1 MSSLLKQK
9 QNMFR
14 WLKTKQKHVQMAIN
28 KKKHVQMAKNDNF
41 QLLNLI
47 ESGDFE
53 EACRRIL
60 EARLMLYLY
69 DIQPVTKADKFYSD
83 DAPDEL
89 RQKLSRI
96 QVEQLEQGG
105 YSDQVMTVVVTE
117 ETISQVVKALLA
129 RLPACLADNY
139 FVLRVCTL
147 HRVHQKDNINLDRRF
162 TNQCRR
168 SSLRLR

>member
-1 MSSLLKQK
+1 MTK
-9 QNMFR
+9 N
-14 WLKTKQKHVQMAIN
+14 KTKTCLDGLK
-28 KKKHVQMAKNDNF
+28 F

-89 RQKLSRI
+89 RKKLSRI

-105 YSDQVMTVVVTE
+105 YSDQVMTVVDC
-117 ETISQVVKALLA
+117 AL
-129 RLPACLADNY
+129 
-139 FVLRVCTL
+139 
-147 HRVHQKDNINLDRRF
+147 
-162 TNQCRR
+162 
-168 SSLRLR
+168 SLRK